1 MLYLI
6 YNKDM
11 NILLVHKKGGKS
23 MEKSILKTIGKCV
36 ILGIIWGIVLFGVA
50 LIITNFKDYE
60 LRDVLFVEGIIFVVG
75 GVLSSIGGNPMGL
88 SMQGLGQNN
97 AQYIANANLEVSK
110 MEKDKTN
117 NIKTTISA
125 GLSTVSL
132 IIGGL
137 LVIAINFII

>member
-1 MLYLI
+1 
-6 YNKDM
+6 
-11 NILLVHKKGGKS
+11 

-36 ILGIIWGIVLFGVA
+36 IFGIIWGIVLFGVA

-75 GVLSSIGGNPMGL
+75 GVLSSIEGNPMGL

>member
-1 MLYLI
+1 
-6 YNKDM
+6 
-11 NILLVHKKGGKS
+11 

-36 ILGIIWGIVLFGVA
+36 IFGIIWGIVLFGVA

-60 LRDVLFVEGIIFVVG
+60 LRDVLFVEGIIFVIG
-75 GVLSSIGGNPMGL
+75 GVLSYIGGNPMGL

>member
-1 MLYLI
+1 M
-6 YNKDM
+6 DM

-36 ILGIIWGIVLFGVA
+36 IFGIIWGIVLFGVA

>member
-1 MLYLI
+1 MI
-6 YNKDM
+6 F
-11 NILLVHKKGGKS
+11 
-23 MEKSILKTIGKCV
+23 
-36 ILGIIWGIVLFGVA
+36 GIIWGIVLFGVA

>member
-1 MLYLI
+1 MI
-6 YNKDM
+6 F
-11 NILLVHKKGGKS
+11 
-23 MEKSILKTIGKCV
+23 
-36 ILGIIWGIVLFGVA
+36 GIIWVIVLFGVA

>member
-1 MLYLI
+1 
-6 YNKDM
+6 
-11 NILLVHKKGGKS
+11 

-36 ILGIIWGIVLFGVA
+36 IFGIIWGIVLFGVA

-60 LRDVLFVEGIIFVVG
+60 LRDVLFVEGIIFVIG

-110 MEKDKTN
+110 MEQDKTN

>member
-1 MLYLI
+1 
-6 YNKDM
+6 
-11 NILLVHKKGGKS
+11 

-36 ILGIIWGIVLFGVA
+36 IFGIIWGIVLFGVA

>member
-1 MLYLI
+1 MWI
-6 YNKDM
+6 F
-11 NILLVHKKGGKS
+11 
-23 MEKSILKTIGKCV
+23 
-36 ILGIIWGIVLFGVA
+36 GIIWGIVLFGVA

-60 LRDVLFVEGIIFVVG
+60 LRDVLFVEGIIFVIG

>member
-1 MLYLI
+1 
-6 YNKDM
+6 
-11 NILLVHKKGGKS
+11 

-36 ILGIIWGIVLFGVA
+36 IFGIIWGIVLFGVA

-125 GLSTVSL
+125 GLSTVSFNYWRTFGNCNKFYN
-132 IIGGL
+132 IIYTQKGHST
-137 LVIAINFII
+137 VYFNFNI

>member
-1 MLYLI
+1 
-6 YNKDM
+6 
-11 NILLVHKKGGKS
+11 

-36 ILGIIWGIVLFGVA
+36 IFGIIWGIVLFGVA

-97 AQYIANANLEVSK
+97 AQYITNANLEVSK

>member
-36 ILGIIWGIVLFGVA
+36 IFGIIWGIVLFGVA

-60 LRDVLFVEGIIFVVG
+60 LRDVLFVEGIIFVIG

>member
-1 MLYLI
+1 
-6 YNKDM
+6 
-11 NILLVHKKGGKS
+11 

-36 ILGIIWGIVLFGVA
+36 IFGIIWGIVLFGVA

-88 SMQGLGQNN
+88 SMQGLVQNN

>member
-1 MLYLI
+1 
-6 YNKDM
+6 
-11 NILLVHKKGGKS
+11 
-23 MEKSILKTIGKCV
+23 
-36 ILGIIWGIVLFGVA
+36 
-50 LIITNFKDYE
+50 
-60 LRDVLFVEGIIFVVG
+60 
-75 GVLSSIGGNPMGL
+75 MGL

-110 MEKDKTN
+110 MEKEKTN

>member
-36 ILGIIWGIVLFGVA
+36 IFGIIWGIVLFGVA

-125 GLSTVSL
+125 G
-132 IIGGL
+132 
-137 LVIAINFII
+137 

>member
-1 MLYLI
+1 
-6 YNKDM
+6 
-11 NILLVHKKGGKS
+11 

-36 ILGIIWGIVLFGVA
+36 IFGIIWGIVLFGVA

-60 LRDVLFVEGIIFVVG
+60 LRDVLFVEGIIFVIG

-132 IIGGL
+132 IIRGL
-137 LVIAINFII
+137 LVKAINFII

>member
-1 MLYLI
+1 
-6 YNKDM
+6 
-11 NILLVHKKGGKS
+11 
-23 MEKSILKTIGKCV
+23 MEKSIVKTIGKCV
-36 ILGIIWGIVLFGVA
+36 IFGIIWGIVLFGVA

-60 LRDVLFVEGIIFVVG
+60 LRDVLFGEGIIFVVG

>member
-36 ILGIIWGIVLFGVA
+36 IFGIIWGIVLFGVA

-97 AQYIANANLEVSK
+97 AQYIANANLQVTK
-110 MEKDKTN
+110 MEKDKAKI
-117 NIKTTISA
+117 IKTTVA
-125 GLSTVSL
+125 VGLSTVSL
-132 IIGGL
+132 VIGGVL
-137 LVIAINFII
+137 IIVINFII

>member
-1 MLYLI
+1 
-6 YNKDM
+6 
-11 NILLVHKKGGKS
+11 

-36 ILGIIWGIVLFGVA
+36 IFGIIWGIVLFGVA

-60 LRDVLFVEGIIFVVG
+60 LRDVLFVEGIIFVIG
-75 GVLSSIGGNPMGL
+75 GVLSYIGGNPMGL
-88 SMQGLGQNN
+88 SMQGRGQNN

>member
-1 MLYLI
+1 
-6 YNKDM
+6 
-11 NILLVHKKGGKS
+11 

-36 ILGIIWGIVLFGVA
+36 IFGIIWGIVLFGVA

-60 LRDVLFVEGIIFVVG
+60 LRDVLFVEGIIFVIG

-117 NIKTTISA
+117 NIKTTIRQI
-125 GLSTVSL
+125 VNN
-132 IIGGL
+132 L
-137 LVIAINFII
+137 LLFPNTFICNLR

>member
-1 MLYLI
+1 
-6 YNKDM
+6 
-11 NILLVHKKGGKS
+11 

-36 ILGIIWGIVLFGVA
+36 IFGIIWGIVLFGIA